1 MSSRRRAGKEHLVEP
16 LPGHLAPGSM
26 AMEPSSAGP
35 SPVTAE
41 VHAGRARGKRKSD
54 GPMHDTVKGRV
65 QAASFPDDNSGG
77 PYEAVV
83 KVFAVHC
90 EPNYS

>member
-1 MSSRRRAGKEHLVEP
+1 M
-16 LPGHLAPGSM
+16 PGN
-26 AMEPSSAGP
+26 MEPSSAGP
-35 SPVTAE
+35 SPTLAE
-41 VHAGRARGKRKSD
+41 VHAGRARKRKSD
-54 GPMHDTVKGRV
+54 GPMQDTVKGRV
-65 QAASFPDDNSGG
+65 QAASFNPDDNSGG